1 MTTKELL
8 IEKAF
13 SFYSEPC
20 VKDFSLNEL
29 AAKVGISKPAI
40 YRHFKNKD
48 DVMVEMKKH
57 FFDVIAEHLLSI
69 RRYKEENGI
78 SKGTIANVYSE
89 IPFANM
95 VRFFADNPKY
105 INYLIFQFTRH
116 QRFESVIFEEL
127 EKRGCLDEEE
137 IQNFKKAECGQSD
150 KNYADSFYCGIS
162 ILIFVKL
169 REKIISETGNGKDG
183 KGIDSTDVFAKK
195 ISAFIKGGFAGA
207 CEEGDPLYP
216 TAISARRKSELE
228 RICRI
233 SKEDFP
239 EENKIFTALASVIEK
254 HDFNGVTI
262 ERIADEL
269 GMAKSSLYFYFDNK
283 NEMILS
289 LIEKELAMLTQLCV
303 ENAAESRNFSEFIYL
318 TMRTEM
324 EFFHTKPSL
333 LQICGWLLQTS
344 SEDHSHLDADM
355 HTTWEKKIPKALERP
370 DIGIPLSPNLFRDWI
385 GVIPVALFLVGT
397 KKRMAKDYM
406 LDYLEQIFGFI
417 QFGIKNDKDKN

>member
-40 YRHFKNKD
+40 YRHFKNKED
-48 DVMVEMKKH
+48 LMSEMRKH
-57 FFDVIAEHLLSI
+57 FFDLISEHLSTM
-69 RRYKEENGI
+69 KSNGLRNTFTC
-78 SKGTIANVYSE
+78 GTADGQ
-89 IPFANM
+89 IPFSSM
-95 VRFFADNPKY
+95 VKFFADNPSH
-105 INYLIFQFTRH
+105 INYLLFQFSK
-116 QRFESVIFEEL
+116 QPNFESVIFDEL
-127 EKRGCLDEEE
+127 KARDCLDEESMR
-137 IQNFKKAECGQSD
+137 NFEEAKSGKSM
-150 KNYADSFYCGIS
+150 KSYADSFYCGIS

-169 REKIISETGNGKDG
+169 REKMISETENEKQRRGMDP
-183 KGIDSTDVFAKK
+183 TDVFAKK
-195 ISAFIKGGFAGA
+195 ISAFINGGFAGA

-216 TAISARRKSELE
+216 TAISAQRKSELE
-228 RICRI
+228 RICQI

-303 ENAAESRNFSEFIYL
+303 ENASESRNFSEFIYL

-344 SEDHSHLDADM
+344 SEEHSHLDADM

-370 DIGIPLSPNLFRDWI
+370 DIGLPLSPNLFRDWI
-385 GVIPVALFLVGT
+385 VVVPVALFLVGT

>member
-8 IEKAF
+8 IEEAF
-13 SFYSEPC
+13 SFYSKPC

-48 DVMVEMKKH
+48 DVMAEMQKH

-69 RRYKEENGI
+69 RRYKEENGTI
-78 SKGTIANVYSE
+78 KGTIANVYSE
-89 IPFANM
+89 IPFSNM

-116 QRFESVIFEEL
+116 QRFERVIFEEL

-162 ILIFVKL
+162 ILVFIKL
-169 REKIISETGNGKDG
+169 REKAIEEKKRGETFA
-183 KGIDSTDVFAKK
+183 STDEFAKK
-195 ISAFIKGGFAGA
+195 IAMFIKNGFAGS
-207 CEEGDPLYP
+207 CRNGDIFYP
-216 TAISARRKSELE
+216 TKISEKRKEELR
-228 RICRI
+228 RICEI

-254 HDFNGVTI
+254 YDFNGVTI

-283 NEMILS
+283 NEMIRS
-289 LIEKELAMLTQLCV
+289 LIEKELAVLTQLCV
-303 ENAAESRNFSEFIYL
+303 ENSAESKTFSEFIYL
-318 TMRTEM
+318 TMRTEI
-324 EFFHTKPSL
+324 EFFQMKPSL
-333 LQICGWLLQTS
+333 LQICGWLLQKS
-344 SEDHSHLDADM
+344 SELHDQLDVNM
-355 HTTWEKKIPKALERP
+355 HMTWEKKIPGKLERP
-370 DIGIPLSPNLFRDWI
+370 DLGLPLTPELFKDWL
-385 GVIPVALFLVGT
+385 GVIPVALFLTGT
-397 KKRMAKDYM
+397 KKKMGREKM
-406 LDYLEQIFGFI
+406 LDYLEQIFDFI
-417 QFGIKNDKDKN
+417 QFGLKDKDRK